1 MSIFFSYAKAKKKT
15 AVDAAMSDQMNVDV
29 SVLDDSLTTQ
39 LKSNDAQRRVINLWC
54 LELLS
59 LILVSLKE
67 KPSEGTSS
75 FKLIFV
81 SQSKITKSLYDSIRD
96 MEKIKQKL
104 NDQPSTSTP
113 CTTTPCTTT
122 STPCTTTP
130 CTTTTTTTPCTTTP
144 STECDCATKEIFSG
158 LYDDPVNSE
167 NVEQKKCIL
176 FDGVEFNKN
185 DKYDNDGYYM
195 NSYNGIMAY
204 ICSFFSTLGAK
215 ILSCDNLYEVDIN
228 FYRYDTSHSVRDQVM
243 RKFYRDLGG
252 KSDNITI
259 QSLDSLRTYTY
270 AKDVILVQFLNF
282 LDSVQGEDKE
292 IYKKAGRLFLNKC
305 FTWFYDSEK
314 GLEAVLNMNMP
325 TTYSEIKKVI
335 EHNRLVCP
343 TNSCALIA
351 AGQCN
356 KVRFFYHIYFLFL
369 L

>member
-195 NSYNGIMAY
+195 NSYNAY
-204 ICSFFSTLGAK
+204 
-215 ILSCDNLYEVDIN
+215 
-228 FYRYDTSHSVRDQVM
+228 
-243 RKFYRDLGG
+243 
-252 KSDNITI
+252 
-259 QSLDSLRTYTY
+259 
-270 AKDVILVQFLNF
+270 
-282 LDSVQGEDKE
+282 
-292 IYKKAGRLFLNKC
+292 
-305 FTWFYDSEK
+305 
-314 GLEAVLNMNMP
+314 
-325 TTYSEIKKVI
+325 
-335 EHNRLVCP
+335 
-343 TNSCALIA
+343 NS
-351 AGQCN
+351 
-356 KVRFFYHIYFLFL
+356 
-369 L
+369 